1 MRLRHRLLGL
11 FALFAVLPLLAV
23 GALGYSRSLK
33 SLKQLVESRTS
44 VQATRMERLLRDR
57 LDRLESDI
65 GLLTENEET
74 QRFLGA
80 VAHGDSLMAGS
91 LRQTT
96 DTYLQELWPSIQY
109 GYLRVLLRDEGGRN
123 VFVLG
128 DSEAVALRGIVSMV
142 PSVVRP
148 IVASLDGARIGE
160 IELRLRISEV
170 LRGVGL
176 DDGFGERGSNLLFDR
191 EHQRVLETG
200 VGAMADAP
208 SGAILGE
215 FTDAAR
221 RSQTSVVYK
230 ANGERRLASL
240 ANFESPPW
248 TLVASASIDEFAAP
262 FLQQRVVDIVV
273 ILIIVLAVTLGF
285 FILLRRTTR
294 SLDQL
299 AAAAD
304 RFGLGDLEPELPP
317 EGNDDVGHLS
327 SAFRVMVGR
336 IREMLA
342 QVEAGRQTAVLGRFA
357 VELAHEIRN
366 PLTSVK
372 LNLQS
377 LERDAREGRIP
388 EESGAAVSMSLRE
401 VHRLDQ
407 ALRTALR
414 VGRPAAP
421 ARTYSVHTVLDES
434 VALLQS
440 EAAARQV
447 VVTSDHSAAHDYA
460 RGDPEAV
467 RGVFVNVLLNAIQAT
482 THDPVTGRLAG
493 RVHIATSVATRDA
506 GQSAIVV
513 VIRDNGPGIPA
524 EMKDRVFHP
533 FFTTKQ
539 GGTGLGLS
547 VSLQT
552 VQAQGGS
559 IHIADAPTP
568 GAEVVITMPLEAN
581 GVSR

>member
-1 MRLRHRLLGL
+1 MKLRQRLLGL
-11 FALFAVLPLLAV
+11 FTLFAVVPLLAI
-23 GALGYSRSLK
+23 GALGYSQSLK
-33 SLKQLVESRTS
+33 SLKQLVETRTA
-44 VQATRMERLLRDR
+44 VQATRMERVLRDR

-74 QRFLGA
+74 QRFLTA
-80 VAHGDSLMAGS
+80 VARGDSVAAGA
-91 LRQTT
+91 LLETT
-96 DTYLQELWPSIQY
+96 DTYLQELWRSIQF
-109 GYLRVLLRDEGGRN
+109 GYLRVLLRDSSGRN

-128 DSEAVALRGIVSMV
+128 DTETVVVRGIASVV
-142 PSVVRP
+142 PSVSRP
-148 IVASLDGARIGE
+148 IVATTDGSRIGE

-170 LRGVGL
+170 LRDVGL
-176 DDGFGERGSNLLFDR
+176 EDRFGERGSNLLFDR
-191 EHQRVLETG
+191 ELQRIVEIG
-200 VGAMADAP
+200 GGAGEAP
-208 SGAILGE
+208 AAATLTV
-215 FTDAAR
+215 FTNAAR
-221 RSQTSVVYK
+221 RSTSSIEYV
-230 ANGERRLASL
+230 ANGERRIASFS
-240 ANFESPPW
+240 NFESPPW
-248 TLVASASIDEFAAP
+248 TLVASASIDEFASP
-262 FLQQRVVDIVV
+262 FLQQRVVDVV
-273 ILIIVLAVTLGF
+273 LILAIVLAVTAGF
-285 FILLRRTTR
+285 FILLRRSTR

-299 AAAAD
+299 TTAAE
-304 RFGLGDLEPELPP
+304 RLGLGDLEPELPP
-317 EGNDDVGHLS
+317 AGSDEVGHLA
-327 SAFRVMVGR
+327 SAFRVMAGR

-421 ARTYSVHTVLDES
+421 ARTYSVHAILDES

-440 EAAARQV
+440 EATSRQV
-447 VVTSDHSAAHDYA
+447 VITRDNSAVADCA
-460 RGDPEAV
+460 RGDPDAV

-482 THDPVTGRLAG
+482 ASDTDTGRLTG
-493 RVHIATSVATRDA
+493 TVHVATSTAAQDA
-506 GQSAIVV
+506 GPSAIVV
-513 VIRDNGPGIPA
+513 VIRDDGPGIPA
-524 EMKDRVFHP
+524 DLKDRVFHP

-552 VQAQGGS
+552 VQALGGS
-559 IHIADAPTP
+559 IRIVDAPAR
-568 GAEVVITMPLEAN
+568 GAEVVITLPLEAN